1 PANQPIKPQTFVQGH
16 TANFAGQQGGQP
28 GLPTGVRDR
37 LELAVAYLDLG
48 DKETA
53 RSLLREVVVTG
64 DDVARAEA
72 AALLNQIV

>member
-1 PANQPIKPQTFVQGH
+1 MLLRSKSAPG
-16 TANFAGQQGGQP
+16 TAAWP
-28 GLPTGVRDR
+28 PSGVRDR